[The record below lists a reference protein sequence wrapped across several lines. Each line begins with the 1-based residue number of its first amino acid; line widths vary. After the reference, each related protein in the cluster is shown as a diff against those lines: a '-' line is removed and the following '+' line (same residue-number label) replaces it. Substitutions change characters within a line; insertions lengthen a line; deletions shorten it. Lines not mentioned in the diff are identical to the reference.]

1 MLIKIMLKTNKED
14 STMFDYE
21 NDILESALDD
31 ILGLDS
37 FDESEEVVIDPED
50 EMSIIEAAADMEI
63 DEACKKEACKKE
75 ACKKES
81 TKGKVCE
88 KCGKPIEQ
96 CECSK

>member
-1 MLIKIMLKTNKED
+1 
-14 STMFDYE
+14 MFEYE
-21 NDILESALDD
+21 NDILESVLDD

-37 FDESEEVVIDPED
+37 FDESGEVVIDPED
-50 EMSIIEAAADMEI
+50 EMSIIEAAVDMEI
-63 DEACKKEACKKE
+63 DEACKKEACKKEACKKE

-96 CECSK
+96 CDCSK